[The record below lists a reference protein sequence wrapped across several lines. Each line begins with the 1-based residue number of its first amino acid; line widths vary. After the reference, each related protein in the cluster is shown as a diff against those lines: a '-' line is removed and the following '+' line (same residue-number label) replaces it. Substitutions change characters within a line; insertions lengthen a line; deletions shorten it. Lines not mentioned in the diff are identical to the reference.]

1 MAPKRAAPVT
11 AAPVVEEEAAFPRGG
26 GSSISALE
34 AKALRAEGA
43 AQARAEAAEGG
54 ARKKH
59 KNNADPL
66 VCILRMHQQ
75 ANGSYISAACQ
86 PVPCSSVNDTIAK

>member
-1 MAPKRAAPVT
+1 MAPKRAAPVA

-54 ARKKH
+54 ACKKH
-59 KNNADPL
+59 KRNVDPL
-66 VCILRMHQQ
+66 VCI
-75 ANGSYISAACQ
+75 
-86 PVPCSSVNDTIAK
+86 PCMLDEQMYSQT